1 MLKKLF
7 ITTLLMLPSFL
18 CGGCFDQQIFEN
30 TAIII
35 YAGAEKSDTPGKLL
49 FSVAAAENEGKDGSL
64 RILTVKDELLESA
77 VSVLNTQSP
86 DPLRSG
92 KLQNILFSEELARDG
107 ISAVSDANHL
117 DASNRFL
124 ADYVVVK
131 GSPKE
136 MLKVTEALEKRNNSY
151 GYLET
156 LLENAADAG
165 LCPNTLHQEF
175 DIYFETEGIDPVL
188 PLMSYDTE
196 RETVTVEGT
205 ALFHEDRYV
214 GSLTAEESRYLSM
227 MQSSA
232 DIISVEMKN
241 LQNSGRDLTL
251 NLIEGFDRSN
261 IDIINGQL
269 HITFKL
275 NTHSYFTVNNWA
287 EISGASRRDIEDEIE
302 STLEQR
308 CTEVYQK
315 LQAHNCDPI
324 GITAK
329 VRAYYNDFYQTHDMS
344 EVYQNANVTFQI
356 HNTLTN
362 QKN

>member
-1 MLKKLF
+1 MRKKLRTVAAF
-7 ITTLLMLPSFL
+7 MLPLFF
-18 CGGCFDQQIFEN
+18 CCGCFDQQIFEN

-49 FSVAAAENEGKDGSL
+49 FSIAAAENEEKDGSL
-64 RILTVKDELLESA
+64 RILTREDVLLESA
-77 VSVLNTQSP
+77 VATLNMESP

-92 KLQNILFSEELARDG
+92 KLQNILFSEDLARDG

-124 ADYVVVK
+124 ADYVVVE

-136 MLKVTEALEKRNNSY
+136 MLEVTETLEKRNGSY

-156 LLENAADAG
+156 MLENAANAG

-188 PLMSYDTE
+188 PLVSYDTE
-196 RETVTVEGT
+196 KETVTVEGT

-214 GSLTAEESRYLSM
+214 GNLTVEESRYLSM

-232 DIISVEMKN
+232 DIISVKMQN

-251 NLIEGFDRSN
+251 NIIEGFDRSY
-261 IDIINGQL
+261 IDIINDRL
-269 HITFKL
+269 FITVKL

-287 EISGASRRDIEDEIE
+287 EISQASRREIEEEIE

-315 LQAHNCDPI
+315 LQAHNCDPL

-329 VRAYYNDFYQTHDMS
+329 VRAYYNDFYQTHDMTD
-344 EVYQNANVTFQI
+344 VYQNAIVNFQI